1 MKNTKNVLITGGLGF
16 VGVHAIEKW
25 NSEKWNIYVI
35 DNMSSNAIH
44 PEEINNFDN
53 VKIYDSSILSLE
65 KSKFNNLDLIVHLAS
80 PVGPVGVLRHS
91 GKIGSMILNDL
102 EWCVEVAKKNK
113 CPLIFISTS
122 EIYGFRSTKTYLK
135 EEDDKV
141 LHGEFTV
148 RNEYSAGKIL
158 AEIMLTNI
166 GRVDKDFKITTLGT
180 TLDDSAGE
188 CFDKIA
194 RKLGLDYPGGPAIAN
209 RSELSK
215 NSAFKFPRP
224 MINSENYNFSFSG
237 LKTHVIN
244 LIQKLDLNEE
254 NINNISYELQ
264 NSIVETLINK
274 ATKASKNFNIE
285 NIVVTGGVSA
295 NRKLR
300 EDFDKIDGYN
310 IYFPDVKFSTDN
322 GAMIA
327 YSGYLKSQ
335 TPDCCSSLKV
345 KPNPSLTI

>member
-1 MKNTKNVLITGGLGF
+1 MYILGVESSCDDTGLAIVSSKDGVIAHLTSSQHEIHAKYGGIVPELASRDHVKKFIPLLDLLLSKSNLNLQDISMIAFTNGPGLLGPLLAGASLAKSLGW
-16 VGVHAIEKW
+16 VNKIPTV
-25 NSEKWNIYVI
+25 
-35 DNMSSNAIH
+35 
-44 PEEINNFDN
+44 EINHLEAH
-53 VKIYDSSILSLE
+53 IYSPMITEKNLKPPFISLLVSGGHTILS
-65 KSKFNNLDLIVHLAS
+65 
-80 PVGPVGVLRHS
+80 
-91 GKIGSMILNDL
+91 
-102 EWCVEVAKKNK
+102 
-113 CPLIFISTS
+113 
-122 EIYGFRSTKTYLK
+122 
-135 EEDDKV
+135 
-141 LHGEFTV
+141 
-148 RNEYSAGKIL
+148 
-158 AEIMLTNI
+158 
-166 GRVDKDFKITTLGT
+166 RVDEDFKITTLGT

-215 NSAFKFPRP
+215 NSALKFPRP

-335 TPDCCSSLKV
+335 TPDCYSSLKV